1 MRITINY
8 FEGYPELEAE
18 LAKFTPRA
26 RAERLRLL
34 AAMGLSFMQDGRF
47 NTFAT
52 APAISQNAATSTPPA
67 SPVVLAAPARTTSVP
82 VKTGEQTNKDVAR
95 SITQNIFNQANE

>member
-18 LAKFTPRA
+18 LAKYSPRA

-34 AAMGLSFMQDGRF
+34 AAMGLSFMQDGRPHAPIR
-47 NTFAT
+47 NTTPVAEVART
-52 APAISQNAATSTPPA
+52 APA
-67 SPVVLAAPARTTSVP
+67 APAP
-82 VKTGEQTNKDVAR
+82 ANGAGAGNEVAR
-95 SITQNIFNQANE
+95 SITKGVFDQMD

>member
-18 LAKFTPRA
+18 LAKYSPRA

-34 AAMGLSFMQDGRF
+34 AAMGLSFMQDGRSHASTR
-47 NTFAT
+47 NTTPVAEVAKT
-52 APAISQNAATSTPPA
+52 ASVAPAPA
-67 SPVVLAAPARTTSVP
+67 NSAGA
-82 VKTGEQTNKDVAR
+82 GNEVAR
-95 SITQNIFNQANE
+95 SITKGVFGQMD